1 MRSSELLRLGF
12 QIYSCIKKE
21 LVSWLI
27 PRLLR
32 IESVFFKYKTRNQ
45 DDISEK
51 RKPSE
56 TI

>member
-1 MRSSELLRLGF
+1 MLSSELLRLGF

-32 IESVFFKYKTRNQ
+32 IESVFFKYKTGNQ
-45 DDISEK
+45 DDIFEK